1 MMRMPWNNSTTTK
14 HRRMAQLHEKQPRLR
29 LDPESY
35 KALRN
40 KVLDRDGWRCQDC
53 GSAKMLEVHHLRPRS
68 KLGHDASD
76 NLITLCVDCHRR
88 RHGNSVQFGEDGD
101 RL

>member
-1 MMRMPWNNSTTTK
+1 
-14 HRRMAQLHEKQPRLR
+14 MAQLHEKQPRLR

-88 RHGNSVQFGEDGD
+88 RHGNSVQFGEDSD

>member
-1 MMRMPWNNSTTTK
+1 MEQLQPFVKGELTRQ
-14 HRRMAQLHEKQPRLR
+14 RRMARLHRKQPRLK

-40 KVLDRDGWRCQDC
+40 QVLDRDGWRCQDC
-53 GSAKMLEVHHLRPRS
+53 GSARMLEVHHVKSRS

-76 NLITLCVDCHRR
+76 NLITLCVDCHGR
-88 RHGNSVQFGEDGD
+88 RHGID
-101 RL
+101 R